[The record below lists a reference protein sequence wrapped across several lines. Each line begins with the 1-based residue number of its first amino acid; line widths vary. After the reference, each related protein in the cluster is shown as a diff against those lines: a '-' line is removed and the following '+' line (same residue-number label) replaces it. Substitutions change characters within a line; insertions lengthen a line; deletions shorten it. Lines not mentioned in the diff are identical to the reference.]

1 MRTGLLEIDYIDE
14 EQYFL
19 IRKENI
25 DSFRYYKYNNK
36 DKDGKWIKSWGFFF
50 IMKDGTSL
58 PVSKKMFLEEVKE
71 NINAVD
77 YEKIVKRINEND

>member
-1 MRTGLLEIDYIDE
+1 MRTGLLEIDYDDE
-14 EQYFL
+14 EQYLL

-50 IMKDGTSL
+50 IMKDGTSI
-58 PVSKKMFLEEVKE
+58 PVSKKVFLEEVEE
-71 NINAVD
+71 NINAAD
-77 YEKIVKRINEND
+77 YEKIVKRINDND